1 MNAHLATSTST
12 VGKSPTLSPDRV
24 DQAVEVPTLQQLA
37 ATAAS
42 SVSAFEEEIEV
53 YVPIPPKKSVSV
65 TALVV
70 GRNKAEPNPVLD
82 L

>member
-1 MNAHLATSTST
+1 MNAHLATSAST
-12 VGKSPTLSPDRV
+12 VGKSPTLSPDRG
-24 DQAVEVPTLQQLA
+24 DQAVEVPTPQHLVA
-37 ATAAS
+37 AAS
-42 SVSAFEEEIEV
+42 SGSAFEEEIEV

>member
-1 MNAHLATSTST
+1 MLT
-12 VGKSPTLSPDRV
+12 
-24 DQAVEVPTLQQLA
+24 A
-37 ATAAS
+37 AAAS

-53 YVPIPPKKSVSV
+53 YVPIPPEKSVSAA
-65 TALVV
+65 ALVV